1 MAVVSVYSI
10 YIYIYRKIKLEEGA
24 KKIYDVKGIIQYA
37 KSP

>member
-1 MAVVSVYSI
+1 MAVVSVYS
-10 YIYIYRKIKLEEGA
+10 IYIYRKIKLEEGA